1 MKFPST
7 HLQHNSRHPT
17 NEGWISD
24 LHFFFLFCLF
34 PYDLCVQLCV
44 LEIWTT
50 NCKYEDLLFSPH
62 PCSSSNMF
70 WEVMLVSLFR
80 QVMNYFFFFFLLHIE
95 NKLMEVERRRRK
107 SVKMKSTLPLSLNKA
122 LTSSLCVSSHGDW
135 NSFQLS
141 LIWFF
146 SPRCS

>member
-34 PYDLCVQLCV
+34 FYDLYVQLCV

-80 QVMNYFFFFFLLHIE
+80 QVMNSFFFFLHIE
-95 NKLMEVERRRRK
+95 NKLMEALRWRGK
-107 SVKMKSTLPLSLNKA
+107 YVKMKSTLPLSLNKV
-122 LTSSLCVSSHGDW
+122 LTSPLCVSSHGVW

-141 LIWFF
+141 LIRFF